1 MTAPVESL
9 AHYAAL
15 VKEARTRRP
24 LMENALLLPGEAE
37 ALAAAGRLSY
47 VRWEGGL
54 AVREDRGV
62 YARLHLWADP
72 ERALMLPGSGG
83 RGESAGPGTA
93 GTKNAGAPGKGASFS
108 NKPLLVVLMRTDA
121 RRPPLQEKLEER
133 LLEAGFRRE
142 AVARRMAFAGV
153 NLGGSGGAA
162 AGNLGGGKGA
172 AVVSAD
178 KGWESAIL
186 ELWRKTFDP
195 VVNQLPDRAELRR
208 ALSEGRVLAAVK
220 DGALLGA
227 LMAEFGVRYGWI
239 WHQAVDPGHRGA
251 GVGRALSLAYF
262 DLAARRGIARHRL
275 FVVDGTGAEDFHRR
289 FGFERDGTVCEQY
302 ILRPGKISDNVK

>member
-15 VKEARTRRP
+15 VREARARRP

-37 ALAAAGRLSY
+37 ALAAAGRLGY

-54 AVREDRGV
+54 AVREDRGA

-72 ERALMLPGSGG
+72 ERALMLPGSG
-83 RGESAGPGTA
+83 A
-93 GTKNAGAPGKGASFS
+93 GTKNAGAPGGDAPPLD
-108 NKPLLVVLMRTDA
+108 KPLLVELMRTDA

-162 AGNLGGGKGA
+162 AGNPAGGKGA

-302 ILRPGKISDNVK
+302 ILRPGKI